1 MQPNTRLC
9 LTNRGVCVFVREK
22 HINGYTYL
30 YLVESVREDGRAKQR
45 IIKNLGR
52 KEVVVAS
59 GELERLASSVARYA
73 ERAVVLS
80 QLAAGNPDG
89 LACKRI
95 GAPLLFGR
103 LWEQTGCKAV
113 IEALLTE
120 RLFEFPVERA
130 VFTTV
135 LHRLMVSGSDRACE
149 KWMTDYAI
157 PGVDGLAL
165 HHLYRAMAWLGEEL
179 PAEQQ
184 GGATPFAPRTVKDLI
199 EEQLF
204 AARRD
209 LFSELSVVFMDTT
222 SLSFVGAGGQSLGER
237 GYSKDHRPD
246 LMQMILGVVIDADG
260 RPVCSEMWPGNTA
273 DVGVLVPV
281 IDRLRSRFGIG
292 RVCVVA
298 DRGMISAATIT
309 ALEERGLEYVLGARE
324 RTDTLVRTVVL
335 ADEKPFTPLCVERAN
350 GEQTQLFAKEVK
362 VEGRRYIVC
371 RNEAEAAKDAAD
383 RQAIVA
389 GLDQQLK
396 RGDKALIGNS
406 AYRRYLRTT
415 SDRRSFEI
423 DPGKLADEARYDGM
437 FVLRTNARVTPLQAV
452 LRYRDLIQV
461 EQLFRSAKALMQTR
475 PIYHASDAAIRGHVF
490 CSFLA
495 LILRKELD
503 ERCRQAGFRPE
514 WGDVLRDLD
523 RLQEVEI
530 CKEGQQITL
539 RTPATGVIGPLF
551 KAARVALP
559 QNVRETAEA

>member
-1 MQPNTRLC
+1 
-9 LTNRGVCVFVREK
+9 
-22 HINGYTYL
+22 
-30 YLVESVREDGRAKQR
+30 
-45 IIKNLGR
+45 
-52 KEVVVAS
+52 
-59 GELERLASSVARYA
+59 
-73 ERAVVLS
+73 
-80 QLAAGNPDG
+80 
-89 LACKRI
+89 
-95 GAPLLFGR
+95 
-103 LWEQTGCKAV
+103 
-113 IEALLTE
+113 
-120 RLFEFPVERA
+120 
-130 VFTTV
+130 V

-165 HHLYRAMAWLGEEL
+165 HHFYRAMAWLGEEL
-179 PAEQQ
+179 PAAQQ

-204 AARRD
+204 AARRN
-209 LFSELSVVFMDTT
+209 LFSELSVVLMDTT
-222 SLSFVGAGGQSLGER
+222 SLSFVGAGGGLGER

-335 ADEKPFTPLCVERAN
+335 ADKKPFTPLCVERAN
-350 GEQTQLFAKEVK
+350 GGQTQLFAKEVK

-389 GLDQQLK
+389 ALDQQLK

-415 SDRRSFEI
+415 SDRRAFEI
-423 DPGKLADEARYDGM
+423 DAGKLADEARYDGI
-437 FVLRTNARVTPLQAV
+437 FVLRTNARVTP
-452 LRYRDLIQV
+452 
-461 EQLFRSAKALMQTR
+461 
-475 PIYHASDAAIRGHVF
+475 
-490 CSFLA
+490 
-495 LILRKELD
+495 
-503 ERCRQAGFRPE
+503 
-514 WGDVLRDLD
+514 
-523 RLQEVEI
+523 
-530 CKEGQQITL
+530 
-539 RTPATGVIGPLF
+539 
-551 KAARVALP
+551 
-559 QNVRETAEA
+559 